1 MFEACSRLTTAQI
14 FSGGNLGGRIRHF
27 SSPLRVLLSL
37 SGRKGSAKASL
48 GRLLMERSVG
58 NRNLSS
64 KPPERSRR
72 RQCQHSITIGPR
84 THTAAIV
91 FHNFCEKSLGRLLVA
106 RKHHRPSSNSSIRSA
121 KRVQLVRWACSQE
134 LAAADKH
141 DSSKLGVVTL
151 RLCHVVCL

>member
-1 MFEACSRLTTAQI
+1 MFEASSRLTTAQI
-14 FSGGNLGGRIRHF
+14 FSGGNPGGHIRHF

-84 THTAAIV
+84 THTAASV
-91 FHNFCEKSLGRLLVA
+91 FHNLGRLLVA
-106 RKHHRPSSNSSIRSA
+106 RKHHRPSSNSSISSA

-141 DSSKLGVVTL
+141 DSSKLGVVAL
-151 RLCHVVCL
+151 RLRHVVCL